1 VELPTTASIL
11 ANKGLPD
18 ADVDNSREDL
28 NLQLDNIV
36 MPQMIFA
43 KPFERY

>member
-1 VELPTTASIL
+1 VELPTTASGL
-11 ANKGLPD
+11 AIKGLPD

-28 NLQLDNIV
+28 NLRLDDII

-43 KPFERY
+43 PPFERY

>member
-1 VELPTTASIL
+1 V
-11 ANKGLPD
+11 G
-18 ADVDNSREDL
+18 NSSETL
-28 NLQLDNIV
+28 NLQLDDII